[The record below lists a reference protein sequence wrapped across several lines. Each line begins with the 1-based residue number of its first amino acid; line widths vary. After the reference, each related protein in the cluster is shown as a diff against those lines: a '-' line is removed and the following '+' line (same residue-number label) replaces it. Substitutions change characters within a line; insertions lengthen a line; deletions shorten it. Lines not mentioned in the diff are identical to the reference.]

1 MTRLNDAADD
11 DYCQQLVAEARVKG
25 PSGKWMWVARYR
37 ENHFL
42 DCEAMA
48 AAAAWRIGSDRQK
61 AAKKEINS
69 SQAGRIDPP
78 DYEAPP
84 KAQIRDE
91 PAVAAVAANS
101 SVGVAR

>member
-1 MTRLNDAADD
+1 
-11 DYCQQLVAEARVKG
+11 
-25 PSGKWMWVARYR
+25 MWVARYS

-69 SQAGRIDPP
+69 SNTRRIDPP
-78 DYEAPP
+78 DYEAAPRTEP
-84 KAQIRDE
+84 TMKTIVAPVVQKAIR
-91 PAVAAVAANS
+91 ARFANF
-101 SVGVAR
+101 ANRLNR